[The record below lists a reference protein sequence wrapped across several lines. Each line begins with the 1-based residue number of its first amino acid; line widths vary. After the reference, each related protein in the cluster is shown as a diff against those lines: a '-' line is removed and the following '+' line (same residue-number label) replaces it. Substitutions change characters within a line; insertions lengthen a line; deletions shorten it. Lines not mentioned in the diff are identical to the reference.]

1 MALVTAYLART
12 APLGSAPDGASLA
25 RRAYD
30 RVAAFLRVSREAWIE
45 ARALEREMKRRY
57 PHIDG

>member
-12 APLGSAPDGASLA
+12 AQFGSAPRPASRRGVFA
-25 RRAYD
+25 RIRAFF
-30 RVAAFLRVSREAWIE
+30 RTSAEAWAE

-57 PHIDG
+57 PFTDV